1 MFEKFEKFRQEKLG
15 SIEFLVMVYLGMGAL
30 SFFFGVLVKN
40 GLIVI

>member
-1 MFEKFEKFRQEKLG
+1 MFEKLEKFRKEKLG
-15 SIEFLVMVYLGMGAL
+15 SIEFLVMVYFGMGAL